1 MNIAEVLAQVDALKP
16 NQYDDQMK
24 IAWLST
30 LDGKIYAEVM
40 LTHELPLVEQET
52 FDETTGEYVFE
63 MVPLEFNG
71 YTEYDMN
78 ADLLVKE
85 PYSDI
90 YTNYIFA
97 MIDYHNQEMD
107 RYNNSMMMFNSRYAY
122 FKAWYNKNHMP
133 LSQSP
138 KLF

>member
-1 MNIAEVLAQVDALKP
+1 MTIAEVLAQVDALKP

-40 LTHELPLVEQET
+40 LTHELPFVEKET
-52 FDETTGEYVFE
+52 YDEITGESILE

-78 ADLLVKE
+78 TDLLVKE
-85 PYSDI
+85 PYTDI
-90 YTNYIFA
+90 YTNYVFA

-107 RYNNSMMMFNSRYAY
+107 RYNNSMLMFNSRYAM

-133 LSQSP
+133 LSMSP